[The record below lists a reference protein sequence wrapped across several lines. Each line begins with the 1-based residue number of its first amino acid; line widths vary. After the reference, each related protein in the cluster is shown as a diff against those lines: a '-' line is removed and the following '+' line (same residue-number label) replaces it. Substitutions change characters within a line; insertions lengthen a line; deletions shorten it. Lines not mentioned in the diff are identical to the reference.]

1 MGNRRNFLLQ
11 MLGVTATVAAATP
24 GWAGTFVSP
33 VNETAM
39 LSRLAA
45 QRPMLALASAGQRFV
60 AVGLRGLIVLSD
72 DGGRTWRQ
80 AAVPVSSDLVAVC
93 FPTAI
98 SGWAVGHGGVI
109 LHSGD
114 GGATWVKQL
123 DGRQAAQIAM
133 DYYGK
138 RAAADPAMDDFLAG
152 ERSLADGGG
161 TQSFLGVYFEDERVG
176 YVVGTFNRIFR
187 TDDGGRTWEPWMDR
201 TSNPTGLHFNAIAGR
216 EGVIFMA
223 GEQGTVWRLDPT
235 TKRFV
240 ALSTGYKG
248 TFFGLVPISTST
260 LLAFGMRG
268 SVFRS
273 ADAGATWARI
283 AVSSP
288 AGVTC
293 GALLANGAA
302 VLVTQVGVMEIS
314 HDQGRSFVPL
324 KPALPMEYYAVS
336 PGAGGQVVVAGAE
349 GVRLETIR

>member
-11 MLGVTATVAAATP
+11 ILGATVAAATS
-24 GWAGTFVSP
+24 GWAAAFVSP
-33 VNETAM
+33 ANETAM

-45 QRPMLALASAGQRFV
+45 QRPMLALASVGQRFV
-60 AVGLRGLIVLSD
+60 AVGLRGQIVFSD

-80 AAVPVSSDLVAVC
+80 ATVPVSSDLVAVF
-93 FPTAI
+93 FPTAT

-114 GGATWVKQL
+114 GGATWIKQL

-138 RAAADPAMDDFLAG
+138 RAAADPVMEDFLAS

-187 TDDGGRTWEPWMDR
+187 TADGGRTWEPWMDR
-201 TSNPTGLHFNAIAGR
+201 TNNPKGLHFNAIAGR
-216 EGVIFMA
+216 EGVIFLA

-235 TKRFV
+235 KRFV
-240 ALSTGYKG
+240 PLSTGYTG
-248 TFFGLVPISTST
+248 TFFGLLPISTTT

-283 AVSSP
+283 TVSIP

-293 GALLANGAA
+293 GALLADGAA
-302 VLVTQVGVMEIS
+302 VLVTQVGTMEIS

-324 KPALPMEYYAVS
+324 KPTLPMEYYAVS